1 MKLWTSALMEAIL
14 NNQQGETFFK
24 AGGDMHHPDKE
35 VSLLMSFMN
44 VGSFCIFFFIYVN
57 VLN

>member
-1 MKLWTSALMEAIL
+1 MEAIL

-35 VSLLMSFMN
+35 VSLHAEILRYLTLMML
-44 VGSFCIFFFIYVN
+44 VAYVAN
-57 VLN
+57 TK